1 MMKNKPLILLIVSLV
16 LGIYLVNSK
25 AYAQS
30 TLVTGSN
37 IHYLVAENG
46 ELRFQHDYIFEVTVV
61 TGSLNGTNGT
71 IRLTGRS
78 GTLTFIS
85 SNDSTI
91 QVSSSDAPNGFR
103 YTTEGV
109 SSTTQISEFVYQSNI
124 TSGNNILIR
133 WSWNQYSFVDEYF
146 MLGVGVFG
154 ITLMVFAPTWTAFQ
168 VVKKAYDF
176 ETVKRIGYSLFLF
189 IIGFGLFITWL
200 WPT

>member
-1 MMKNKPLILLIVSLV
+1 MNSNVVTVSASDTNILFETSGNL
-16 LGIYLVNSK
+16 
-25 AYAQS
+25 A
-30 TLVTGSN
+30 
-37 IHYLVAENG
+37 
-46 ELRFQHDYIFEVTVV
+46 FQHDYTLNMEVISGV
-61 TGSLNGTNGT
+61 LNGTNGT
-71 IRLTGRS
+71 IQLTGRS

-109 SSTTQISEFVYQSNI
+109 SSTTQIDEYVYQSSI
-124 TSGNNILIR
+124 ISGNNIFIH

-146 MLGVGVFG
+146 MLGVGMFG

-176 ETVKRIGYSLFLF
+176 ETVKRLGYSLFLF